1 MEPIG
6 IVAAVTLS
14 ILLSVAC
21 ITFAIECKKRKIK
34 PSRSDND
41 LSSLNDSQEV

>member
-6 IVAAVTLS
+6 IVAAVS
-14 ILLSVAC
+14 LSVILSVTC
-21 ITFAIECKKRKIK
+21 ITFVLECKKRKIK